1 MAIDLNVYFD
11 KVSKLKM
18 VHRVLIFAG
27 TVVLLLGLFIYL
39 IYLPKTGEITKI
51 KSEKDRLDK
60 EIRLAKRRTKNLKKL
75 EADLTMVEGNLK
87 SAITLLPT
95 TSEIPKLLKS
105 ITKLGNDSDLEF
117 LLFSPEKQV
126 SKEFYVEIPVSMEVR
141 GSYHNVATF
150 FDKVGKLDR
159 IVNVVN
165 VNMIPLKAYSTYLKT
180 TCKAVTYRFKEVKEA
195 EGAPKKKKLDN
206 LIVSVRY
213 RGYSF
218 LLRNNCCSGKGKGY
232 R

>member
-60 EIRLAKRRTKNLKKL
+60 EIRLARVRAKNFEKL
-75 EADLTMVEGNLK
+75 EADFTTVEGDLK
-87 SAITLLPT
+87 SALALLPT

-126 SKEFYVEIPVSMEVR
+126 SREFFVEIPVSMEVR

-165 VNMIPLKAYSTYLKT
+165 VNMTPLKAYSTNLKT
-180 TCKAVTYRFKEVKEA
+180 TCKAVTYRFKEAKEA
-195 EGAPKKKKLDN
+195 EGARKKKK
-206 LIVSVRY
+206 
-213 RGYSF
+213 
-218 LLRNNCCSGKGKGY
+218 
-232 R
+232 

>member
-11 KVSKLKM
+11 KISKLKM

-27 TVVLLLGLFIYL
+27 SVVLLLSLFIYL
-39 IYLPKTGEITKI
+39 VYMPKTGEITKI
-51 KSEKDRLDK
+51 ESEKDRLDR
-60 EIRLAKRRTKNLKKL
+60 EISLAKRRAKNFEKL
-75 EADLTMVEGNLK
+75 EADLTTAEGELT
-87 SAITLLPT
+87 SALTLLPT

-105 ITKLGNDSDLEF
+105 ITKLGNDSNLEF

-165 VNMIPLKAYSTYLKT
+165 VVMIPLEQYSTYLKT
-180 TCKAVTYRFKEVKEA
+180 TCKAVTYRFKEVKKA
-195 EGAPKKKKLDN
+195 KDVPKKKK
-206 LIVSVRY
+206 
-213 RGYSF
+213 
-218 LLRNNCCSGKGKGY
+218 
-232 R
+232 

>member
-51 KSEKDRLDK
+51 KSEKDRLDR
-60 EIRLAKRRTKNLKKL
+60 EIRLARVRAKNFEKL
-75 EADLTMVEGNLK
+75 EADFTAVEGDLK
-87 SAITLLPT
+87 SALTLLPT

-126 SKEFYVEIPVSMEVR
+126 AREFFVEIPVSMELR

-165 VNMIPLKAYSTYLKT
+165 VNMTPLKAYSTYLKT
-180 TCKAVTYRFKEVKEA
+180 TCKAVTYRFKEA
-195 EGAPKKKKLDN
+195 EGARKEKK
-206 LIVSVRY
+206 
-213 RGYSF
+213 
-218 LLRNNCCSGKGKGY
+218 
-232 R
+232 

>member
-51 KSEKDRLDK
+51 KSEKDRLDR
-60 EIRLAKRRTKNLKKL
+60 EIRLARVRAKNFEKL
-75 EADLTMVEGNLK
+75 EADFTTVEGDLK
-87 SAITLLPT
+87 SALALLPT

-165 VNMIPLKAYSTYLKT
+165 VNMTPLKAYSTNLKT
-180 TCKAVTYRFKEVKEA
+180 TCKAVTYRFKEVREA
-195 EGAPKKKKLDN
+195 EGAPKKKK
-206 LIVSVRY
+206 
-213 RGYSF
+213 
-218 LLRNNCCSGKGKGY
+218 
-232 R
+232 

>member
-27 TVVLLLGLFIYL
+27 SVVLLLGLFIYL

-51 KSEKDRLDK
+51 ESEKDRLDR
-60 EIRLAKRRTKNLKKL
+60 EIRLAKRRAKNFEKL
-75 EADLTMVEGNLK
+75 EAELTTAEGELK
-87 SAITLLPT
+87 SALTLLPT

-105 ITKLGNDSDLEF
+105 ITKLGNDSNLEF

-165 VNMIPLKAYSTYLKT
+165 VVMIPLEQYSTYLKT
-180 TCKAVTYRFKEVKEA
+180 TSKAVTYRFKEVKKA
-195 EGAPKKKKLDN
+195 KDVPKKKK
-206 LIVSVRY
+206 
-213 RGYSF
+213 
-218 LLRNNCCSGKGKGY
+218 
-232 R
+232 

>member
-51 KSEKDRLDK
+51 KSEKDRLDR
-60 EIRLAKRRTKNLKKL
+60 EIRLARVRAKNFEKL
-75 EADLTMVEGNLK
+75 EADFTTVEGDLK
-87 SAITLLPT
+87 SALTLLPT

-165 VNMIPLKAYSTYLKT
+165 VNMTPLKAYSTNLKT
-180 TCKAVTYRFKEVKEA
+180 TCKAVTYRFKEVEKA
-195 EGAPKKKKLDN
+195 KDVPKKKK
-206 LIVSVRY
+206 
-213 RGYSF
+213 
-218 LLRNNCCSGKGKGY
+218 
-232 R
+232 